1 MPILAC
7 KHPDQLMVQIEPTK
21 ALLANLDKSHP
32 DILRAEGIV
41 PADYHGSMVFRS
53 AIESIRG
60 TFAATTTPRAQ
71 FTNAIL
77 ARMKEAGLLKDWQP
91 IGGRGRCDYSLVL
104 PKGRG
109 DWHVAVESKG
119 GEGNSFNIG
128 DRPNWAN
135 EYIIWGHLDGAIVN
149 QPDYGA
155 SANLF
160 TRLSA
165 EIVANGKTVD
175 AYVVWDRFCGTSIR
189 PCPKMPGNGIGKIPP
204 PCVFLL
210 PRGIPTADEPRPR
223 LARLDEVR
231 FIKALL
237 DMFGLKEAVWDVHV
251 KRVGIEVYRKD
262 STEYRSVP
270 MRRVIVYQ
278 GETAL
283 EQKDIKITRGEHIF
297 RDAPRLHDGPS
308 S

>member
-1 MPILAC
+1 MPILPC
-7 KHPDQLMVQIEPTK
+7 RHPEKLMRQIAPTRD
-21 ALLANLDKSHP
+21 LLTKLDTKHP

-60 TFAATTTPRAQ
+60 TLAATTSPRSQ

-77 ARMKEAGLLKDWQP
+77 ARMKDAGLLTDWQS
-91 IGGRGRCDYSLVL
+91 IGGRGRCDYNLVL

-128 DRPNWAN
+128 DRPNWAD
-135 EYIIWGHLDGAIVN
+135 EYVIWGHLDGSIVN

-165 EIVANGKTVD
+165 EIVANGKQVD

-189 PCPKMPGNGIGKIPP
+189 PCPKMPGDGIGQIPP

-210 PRGIPTADEPRPR
+210 PRGVPTADEPSPR

-231 FIKALL
+231 LITAMLNL
-237 DMFGLKEAVWDVHV
+237 TGAKEAAWDVHV

-262 STEYRSVP
+262 STQYKTVP
-270 MRRVIVYQ
+270 MRRVTVYQ
-278 GETAL
+278 GETVL

-297 RDAPRLHDGPS
+297 RDAPRLRDGPIS
-308 S
+308 